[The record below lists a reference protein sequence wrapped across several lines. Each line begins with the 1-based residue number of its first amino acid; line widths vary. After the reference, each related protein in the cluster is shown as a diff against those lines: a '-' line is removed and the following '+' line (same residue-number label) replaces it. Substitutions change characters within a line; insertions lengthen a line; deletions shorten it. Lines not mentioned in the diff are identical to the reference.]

1 MRIPRL
7 LQAVLVLLFVYF
19 GFILV
24 FDVILEAVIPA
35 SLIIMYMFFVT
46 AGVFMVFTYDEEQ
59 TAELVAP
66 IKAMVEDPSKR
77 LIRNIVFVIV
87 PLAVGGGTYWQMQPS
102 FEAPLELRTIH
113 PAPPTTAKIYGKR
126 VNLLKLE
133 NPYRKLEKE
142 DPEQFRELIDEGAA
156 VYIKNCQYCHGDKLD
171 GKGPYAEG
179 LNPTPLNFQ
188 DVGTIAQLQESYLFW
203 RITTGGPGLPQ
214 EAAPWIS
221 SMPVWQDFLK
231 EDEVWKVIMFLY
243 DYTGHR
249 PKPPTRKRA
258 KRSIRN
264 AACNATATRAT
275 A

>member
-7 LQAVLVLLFVYF
+7 LQAVLFLLFVYF

-77 LIRNIVFVIV
+77 LIRNIVLVIV

-142 DPEQFRELIDEGAA
+142 DPEQFRELIEEGAE

-171 GKGPYAEG
+171 GKGPYADG

-221 SMPVWQDFLK
+221 SMPVWQNFLE

-249 PKPPTRKRA
+249 P
-258 KRSIRN
+258 RSWEHE
-264 AACNATATRAT
+264 
-275 A
+275 